1 MPVADR
7 IRKFG
12 FRRWHER
19 QLIEAHASLVTAFL
33 GVILVAACL
42 DQFHW
47 HDAGLKPLAMLALIV
62 TGIVLCFKTVAFYF
76 KVLFRAEHFAAQ
88 AVCGGC
94 GVYGVIEVL
103 ASSAHGVADIADAAS
118 GDWLKVRCK
127 KCGHGWTMAA
137 DQSQTPVGK
146 SL

>member
-7 IRKFG
+7 IRTPG

-47 HDAGLKPLAMLALIV
+47 RDAGFKPLAMLVLIAA
-62 TGIVLCFKTVAFYF
+62 GIALCFKTVSFYF
-76 KVLFRAEHFAAQ
+76 TVLFRAEHFAAQ

-103 ASSAHGVADIADAAS
+103 ASSAQGAADIADAAGS
-118 GDWLKVRCK
+118 DWLNVRCK
-127 KCGHGWTMAA
+127 KCSHGWTMSA
-137 DQSQTPVGK
+137 DQPQTPIGK